1 MVERGNDDFVVVRL
15 LIMDEK
21 MEGVD
26 LSVDDGR
33 LERDVERIDERS
45 RARHE
50 VLRLCCI
57 VNIYVKLLLGAQ
69 WPVMARGPGAIVA
82 VEGSQLELI
91 ADCGTFSRGSNRS
104 TNQRR

>member
-15 LIMDEK
+15 LDMDEK

-57 VNIYVKLLLGAQ
+57 VDIYVKLLLGAQ
-69 WPVMARGPGAIVA
+69 WPVWRV
-82 VEGSQLELI
+82 VRVQLLLLK
-91 ADCGTFSRGSNRS
+91 GVSWS
-104 TNQRR
+104 